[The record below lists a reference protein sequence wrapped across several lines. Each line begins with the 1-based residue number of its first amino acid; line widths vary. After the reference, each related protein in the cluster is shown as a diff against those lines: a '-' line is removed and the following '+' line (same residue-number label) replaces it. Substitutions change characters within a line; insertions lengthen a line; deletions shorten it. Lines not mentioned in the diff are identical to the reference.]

1 MKLVAYLRVSTDDK
15 GQDPDRQKRLIEA
28 WAPRHNHEIVAWVK
42 DEGTS
47 GTVPPLNRQMVLEA
61 LELAEQHNAGG
72 IVVESTDRW
81 TRGGWQ
87 DLGVSMFL
95 LNQDHDGMKLLI
107 ADLPQGD
114 EFVAEL
120 LGGIMASVAK
130 EFRRRLVAQVKSG
143 LANAKARGWPNGEP
157 GRDPKPDLTTAE
169 YEAVVKLMGGPS
181 DPATGKKPGWRKA
194 AHLVSSMRG
203 AYNLVEPK
211 DQRERAVSQTWLR
224 KEMARHET
232 RSEVRVWRP
241 TVSRQESETRL
252 QPMGAG
258 P

>member
-15 GQDPDRQKRLIEA
+15 GQDPDRQKRIIEA
-28 WAPRHNHEIVAWVK
+28 WAPRHGHEIVAWVK

-61 LELAEQHNAGG
+61 LELAEEHKAGG
-72 IVVESTDRW
+72 IVVESIDRW

-95 LNQDHDGMKLLI
+95 LGTEYKGTKLLV

-120 LGGIMASVAK
+120 IGGIMASVAK

-143 LANAKARGWPNGEP
+143 LANAKAKGWPNGEP
-157 GRDPKPDLTTAE
+157 GRDPKPDLTQAE
-169 YEAVVKLMGGPS
+169 YEAVVTLMGGPKN
-181 DPATGKKPGWRKA
+181 PATGKKPGWRAA
-194 AHLVSSMRG
+194 AHLVSTMRG
-203 AYNLVEPK
+203 AYLLKEPRA
-211 DQRERAVSQTWLR
+211 QREKAVSQTWLR
-224 KEMARHET
+224 KEMVRQET
-232 RSEVRVWRP
+232 RSPTRVWLATP
-241 TVSRQESETRL
+241 SPQESETR
-252 QPMGAG
+252 PAV
-258 P
+258 PE